1 MYHIGWDKVRKSKD
15 NEKEWEKAVKTAKAT
30 VTQGKRQQQL
40 PEEEKRNC
48 NMP

>member
-30 VTQGKRQQQL
+30 VTQGKR
-40 PEEEKRNC
+40 
-48 NMP
+48 